1 MTAGGRRLDGKIIES
16 AVIVLTR
23 WLAGGCGRWAGC
35 APSEA
40 TRIYI
45 ANHTSHADLP
55 LILGAMPAHLR
66 EHTSVVAAADYWCAG
81 IVRRYV
87 AEHAFRTILIR
98 RDHTGRRQFE
108 QMTDALD
115 HGESLILF
123 PEGTRGSG
131 EHLQPLKCGIYHL
144 AHERPE
150 VEIVPVWIE
159 NVCRVLPK
167 GAFIPAPMECSVSFG
182 EPTHLYSGEDKESF
196 LARISEMVVNIGR
209 QKWQ

>member
-131 EHLQPLKCGIYHL
+131 EHLQPLKCRSGSKMF
-144 AHERPE
+144 A
-150 VEIVPVWIE
+150 
-159 NVCRVLPK
+159 
-167 GAFIPAPMECSVSFG
+167 VSC
-182 EPTHLYSGEDKESF
+182 LRALSF
-196 LARISEMVVNIGR
+196 LPQWNALCPLVNRLTCTLARTRNPSLR
-209 QKWQ
+209 AFPKWL